1 MAQTLVRMLVHL
13 IFSTKDRANL
23 IRPDVERELHAYL
36 AGIANNLDSP
46 CLAVNGT
53 ADHIHM
59 LVSQSKNL
67 ALAKLVEEVKKV
79 SSKWIKTKGTAL
91 RGFHWQ
97 DGYAAFSVSQS
108 KAAVVEGYIA
118 GQKEHHCKRSFQEE
132 LVQFLRKH
140 GVEYD
145 ERYIWT

>member
-1 MAQTLVRMLVHL
+1 MAQTLARVLVHL
-13 IFSTKDRANL
+13 IFSTKERANL
-23 IRPDVERELHAYL
+23 IRPDVEKELHAYL

-46 CLAVNGT
+46 CFAVNGT
-53 ADHIHM
+53 NNHVHL

-67 ALAKLVEEVKKV
+67 ALAKLVEEVKKG
-79 SSKWIKTKGTAL
+79 SSKWIKTKSAAL

-108 KAAVVEGYIA
+108 KAQAVERYIA
-118 GQKEHHCKRSFQEE
+118 RQREHHRKRSFQEE
-132 LVQFLRKH
+132 LIEFLRTH

-145 ERYIWT
+145 ERYLWT